1 MRVAIAVTHESV
13 ISVVAS
19 AYETID
25 FCARMQRTDGTE
37 AQVFAVSSEPEAVFR
52 QRFGF
57 FEFLD
62 SRFSAPVDW
71 VFVPAL
77 AVPDPWTPA
86 KYLPLIRWL
95 RRAAESGAL
104 ITAVGTGSFLLAEA
118 GVLDGRE
125 AVTHSHY
132 TDHFARRYPRVPLR
146 RGANCI
152 RDERL
157 LLTGDMPWQELML
170 AVIGERWGAQ
180 TAQLAADTY
189 AIHWQHLIER
199 QESRIQ
205 RLDPAIAMA
214 QRWLVEH
221 VGEHDVI
228 NRCVDQLGLARR
240 TFNRRFKDSAGITPH
255 AFVQHARLKTS
266 RDLLMFTNRSVEDI
280 CHEVGYDDVATFYR
294 LFRRRFGT
302 SPSRYRRQLA

>member
-19 AYETID
+19 AYETIE

-37 AQVFAVSSEPEAVFR
+37 AQVFAVSNEPEAVFR

-62 SRFSAPVDW
+62 SRLSAPVDW

-77 AVPDPWTPA
+77 VVEEPWMPA
-86 KYLPLIRWL
+86 RYLPLIRWL
-95 RRAAESGAL
+95 RRAADSGAL

-132 TDHFARRYPRVPLR
+132 ADHFARRYPRVSLR
-146 RGANCI
+146 RDANWI
-152 RDERL
+152 RDGQL

-189 AIHWQHLIER
+189 AIHWQQLIQR
-199 QESRIQ
+199 QEALIQ
-205 RLDPAIAMA
+205 RLDPAIAAA
-214 QRWLVEH
+214 QRWLLAHAAER
-221 VGEHDVI
+221 DVI
-228 NRCVDQLGLARR
+228 NRCVDTLGLARR
-240 TFNRRFKDSAGITPH
+240 TLNRRFKESTGITPH
-255 AFVQHARLKTS
+255 EFVQQSRLKTS

-280 CHEVGYDDVATFYR
+280 CHEAGYDDVATFYK

-302 SPSRYRRQLA
+302 SPSRFRRQLA

>member
-1 MRVAIAVTHESV
+1 
-13 ISVVAS
+13 
-19 AYETID
+19 
-25 FCARMQRTDGTE
+25 
-37 AQVFAVSSEPEAVFR
+37 
-52 QRFGF
+52 
-57 FEFLD
+57 
-62 SRFSAPVDW
+62 
-71 VFVPAL
+71 
-77 AVPDPWTPA
+77 
-86 KYLPLIRWL
+86 
-95 RRAAESGAL
+95 
-104 ITAVGTGSFLLAEA
+104 
-118 GVLDGRE
+118 VLDGRE

-132 TDHFARRYPRVPLR
+132 ADHFARRYPRVPLR

-214 QRWLVEH
+214 QRWLIEH

-255 AFVQHARLKTS
+255 EFVQHARLKTS